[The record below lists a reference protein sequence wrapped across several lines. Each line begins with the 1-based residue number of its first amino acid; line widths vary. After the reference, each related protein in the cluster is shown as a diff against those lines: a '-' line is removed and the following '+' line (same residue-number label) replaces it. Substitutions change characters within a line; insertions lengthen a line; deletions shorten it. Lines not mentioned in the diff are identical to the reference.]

1 MYMII
6 INTDRLLKLSIHLF
20 VENRET
26 IFLFFNAFVF
36 FLQLKDVNGLR
47 LNKIDL
53 GCLMISFYLGKNA

>member
-6 INTDRLLKLSIHLF
+6 INTDRLLKLPIHLF

-26 IFLFFNAFVF
+26 IFLFF